1 MMPNDIA
8 FPTIFFEDEGP
19 GSILD
24 PARPVT
30 ARSRRWKAGEVGRAL
45 HSHPRGQLLWAEE
58 GILRVRSGDTH
69 WLAPSSHCV
78 WIPGDVVH
86 AVAMETDVSAC
97 FIYIDPSVTRV
108 DKGECEV
115 LHMTA
120 LMRQLILR
128 FCALAL
134 ETAAKGERLSR
145 LSQVIIDELA
155 TLPSAPLSL
164 PAGSDPRL
172 KRVTD
177 RLLESPHDHAGL
189 EELARS
195 SGAGVRTLERLFRRE
210 TGFSFSEWRSRL
222 RLMEAVNQLS
232 HGKSS
237 TEIAGRL
244 GYMSVSAFVAAFR
257 RHFGVPPQSYL
268 NGGQGGDRDTTH
280 AIHNQG

>member
-8 FPTIFFEDEGP
+8 FPTIFFEDDFFEDEAP
-19 GSILD
+19 GSVLD
-24 PARPVT
+24 PERPVM
-30 ARSRRWKAGEVGRAL
+30 ARVRRWKAGEVGREL

-58 GILRVRSGDTH
+58 GILRVRSGGTH

-78 WIPGDVVH
+78 WIPGGVVH

-108 DKGECEV
+108 DKSACEV

-120 LMRQLILR
+120 LLRHLILR
-128 FCALAL
+128 FRALAL
-134 ETAAKGERLSR
+134 EEAADRSERLSR
-145 LSQVIIDELA
+145 LSEVIIDELA

-172 KRVTD
+172 KRVTG
-177 RLLESPHDHAGL
+177 RLLESPDDHASL

-222 RLMEAVNQLS
+222 RLMEAVNDLG
-232 HGKSS
+232 HGRSS

-244 GYMSVSAFVAAFR
+244 GYQSVSAFVAAFR
-257 RHFGVPPQSYL
+257 RHFGVPPQSYMKDGPL
-268 NGGQGGDRDTTH
+268 
-280 AIHNQG
+280 